1 MNWLDIIIIVA
12 LIFPAFVG
20 LKMGIIKA
28 ALSLV
33 GLIIGVVLAGNFYEP
48 VSKIFGFIPNQ
59 DVANILAFILIL
71 VAVMAVTA
79 VLVRFLKFGVRV
91 VMLGWV
97 DHVGGAFFGFLSGFI
112 LLSAILAIWVK
123 FFGSGLVTDSFLG
136 KVMLDYFPLILGL
149 LPGEFG
155 EDIRNFFQQ

>member
-1 MNWLDIIIIVA
+1 MNWLDIIIIIA

-79 VLVRFLKFGVRV
+79 VLVRFLKFGVKV

-97 DHVGGAFFGFLSGFI
+97 DHVGGALFGFLSGFI

-149 LPGEFG
+149 LPGEF
-155 EDIRNFFQQ
+155 DAIRDFFQQ

>member
-48 VSKIFGFIPNQ
+48 ISKIFGFISNQ

-97 DHVGGAFFGFLSGFI
+97 DHVGGALFGFLSGFI
-112 LLSAILAIWVK
+112 LLSAILATWVK

-149 LPGEFG
+149 LPGEF
-155 EDIRNFFQQ
+155 DAIRDFFQQ

>member
-1 MNWLDIIIIVA
+1 MNWLDIIIIIA

-97 DHVGGAFFGFLSGFI
+97 DHVGGALFGFLSGFI

-149 LPGEFG
+149 LPGEF
-155 EDIRNFFQQ
+155 DAIRDFFQQ